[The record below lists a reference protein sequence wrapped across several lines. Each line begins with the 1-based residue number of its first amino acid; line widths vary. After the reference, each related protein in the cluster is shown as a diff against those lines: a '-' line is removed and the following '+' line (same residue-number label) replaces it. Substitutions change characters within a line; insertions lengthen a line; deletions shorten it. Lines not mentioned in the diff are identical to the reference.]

1 MLEFICYHYYCCPLM
16 FYSLLDKII
25 NEIET
30 TENRKRSR
38 NQEAKENFRFTV
50 EYLLKDLWKA
60 SLSIPPS
67 QIAVNLRSAYYSEN
81 NRYLDQRL
89 TYRQIKAAL
98 IGLEN
103 LGLIELVSRGYFSR
117 ERRDGKLTR
126 YSPTLLL
133 VDQFRLIQSHPAFY
147 FKDEGPF
154 NPIILRHKVDGKR
167 QDNNNY
173 TDTPSSVVYR
183 SNLQKINDCLK
194 KHWVDLR
201 IKDEKIP
208 LLAERIFQDVDREPI
223 DLSRRTLVRIFTNG
237 SFEEGGR
244 FYRAWWQ
251 NVPSEYRP
259 YITIDEQVTTEYD
272 YSQLSPHMLY
282 FSEGKDLGNE
292 DAYDRV
298 LDGQHRDVVKQ
309 AFNAMVQS
317 SKFLTRSPKKID
329 LSSVDLDWK
338 TLRDRILETHKPIQ
352 HLFFKGTGNQLQFWD
367 SCMAESIMLH
377 FAGHNEPVLPIH
389 DSFIMRQGYA
399 SELEEVM
406 RKAFIDKF
414 GNEIRIKRELIVER
428 EALFDVDGKPR
439 IEAVTKDDREHSQW
453 YDRNTMWLNRNR
465 NL

>member
-1 MLEFICYHYYCCPLM
+1 M
-16 FYSLLDKII
+16 FYPLLEKII
-25 NEIET
+25 KEIET

-38 NQEAKENFRFTV
+38 NQEAKENFKFTV
-50 EYLLKDLWKA
+50 EYLLKDLWR
-60 SLSIPPS
+60 SSRSIPPS
-67 QIAVNLRSAYYSEN
+67 QIAVNLRTAYYSEN
-81 NRYLDQRL
+81 NRYLDNRL

-98 IGLEN
+98 TGLEN
-103 LGLIELVSRGYFSR
+103 IGLIKLVSKGYFSR

-126 YSPTLLL
+126 YSPTPLL
-133 VDQFRLIQSHPAFY
+133 VGQLNLIQSHPAFY
-147 FKDEGPF
+147 FKDEVPVE
-154 NPIILRHKVDGKR
+154 PIILREKIGGKR
-167 QDNNNY
+167 QDIDY
-173 TDTPSSVVYR
+173 SDTPSSVVYR
-183 SNLQKINDCLK
+183 SKLQKINDCLK

-201 IKDEKIP
+201 IKDEQIP
-208 LLAERIFQDVDREPI
+208 LLSERIFQDENKEPI

-259 YITIDEQVTTEYD
+259 YITIDEEVTTEYD

-282 FSEGKDLGNE
+282 FSDGKNLGNE

-317 SKFLTRSPKKID
+317 SRVLTRSPRKID

-338 TLRDRILETHKPIQ
+338 TLRDKILETHKPIQ
-352 HLFFKGTGNQLQFWD
+352 HLFFQGKGNQLQFWD

-377 FAGHNEPVLPIH
+377 FAAQNEPVLPIH
-389 DSFIMRQGYA
+389 DSFIMRKGYA

-406 RKAFIDKF
+406 RKAFRDKF
-414 GNEIRIKRELIVER
+414 GNDIRIKAELIVER
-428 EALFDVDGKPR
+428 EALYDVDGKPR
-439 IEAVTKDDREHSQW
+439 IEAVTKDDRQRSQW
-453 YDRNTMWLNRNR
+453 YDRNTMWLSTRGV
-465 NL
+465 L

>member
-1 MLEFICYHYYCCPLM
+1 M
-16 FYSLLDKII
+16 FYTLLDKII
-25 NEIET
+25 KEIET

-38 NQEAKENFRFTV
+38 NQEAKENFKFTL
-50 EYLLKDLWKA
+50 EHLLKDLWK
-60 SLSIPPS
+60 SSRSIPPS
-67 QIAVNLRSAYYSEN
+67 QIAVNLRTAYYSEN
-81 NRYLDQRL
+81 NRYLDSRL

-98 IGLEN
+98 TGLESIGL
-103 LGLIELVSRGYFSR
+103 IQLVSKGYFSR
-117 ERRDGKLTR
+117 ERGDGKLTR
-126 YSPTLLL
+126 YSPTSLL
-133 VDQFRLIQSHPAFY
+133 VEQLNQIPSHPAIY
-147 FKDEGPF
+147 FKGDTVVE
-154 NPIILRHKVDGKR
+154 PIILRKNINKKKVDV
-167 QDNNNY
+167 DY
-173 TDTPSSVVYR
+173 EDTPSSVVYR

-201 IKDEKIP
+201 IKDQQVP
-208 LLAERIFQDVDREPI
+208 LLAERIFQDEDKEPI

-298 LDGQHRDVVKQ
+298 LDGEHRDVVKQ

-317 SKFLTRSPKKID
+317 SKVLTRSPKKID
-329 LSSVDLDWK
+329 LSSVDIDWK

-352 HLFFKGTGNQLQFWD
+352 HLFFQGKGNQLQFWD

-377 FAGHNEPVLPIH
+377 FAAQNEPVLPIH

-406 RKAFIDKF
+406 RKAFRDKF
-414 GNEIRIKRELIVER
+414 GNDIRIKAELIVER
-428 EALFDVDGKPR
+428 EALYDADGRPR

-453 YDRNTMWLNRNR
+453 YDRNTDWLYQIGSQTN
-465 NL
+465 